1 MLIGTTPLCLCIT
14 IHYGQTAVGITE
26 ALDLTK
32 DRTRYIS
39 PIVTFTALPFIKLT
53 HNSSLL
59 REAHSQQTGPVT
71 LAPATIKVARES
83 EKRLQNRIVTRRIQP
98 APWTRALN
106 HKSFIK

>member
-39 PIVTFTALPFIKLT
+39 PIVTFTTLPFIKLT
-53 HNSSLL
+53 HNSSIL
-59 REAHSQQTGPVT
+59 REVHSQQTGPVT
-71 LAPATIKVARES
+71 LAPLVLKAGDETWVHHSDGA
-83 EKRLQNRIVTRRIQP
+83 QV
-98 APWTRALN
+98 
-106 HKSFIK
+106 